1 LINDP
6 FHFENDPSILEGFFI
21 YSIAGQAFNDLSKS
35 CKARSFQSKSPFNE
49 KGHCV
54 WHLWGMKSLKNKDDY
69 SKYGDEAPRL
79 KDIVIVVVVFIILTM
94 LGYLAW
100 ELFKI

>member
-1 LINDP
+1 
-6 FHFENDPSILEGFFI
+6 
-21 YSIAGQAFNDLSKS
+21 
-35 CKARSFQSKSPFNE
+35 
-49 KGHCV
+49 
-54 WHLWGMKSLKNKDDY
+54 MKPLKERDEY

-79 KDIVIVVVVFIILTM
+79 KDVVIVVVVFIILTM